1 MIMSLKEHECFVVS
15 MIVFVIIWYF
25 SEERVKEIDNVDNSE
40 LIQRKEE
47 QIQSESENDG
57 KEFVVNIGLQYYNNI
72 QFELI
77 LDYQIDGSFHAPVSW
92 M

>member
-1 MIMSLKEHECFVVS
+1 MVAITMMMSLKEHECFVVS
-15 MIVFVIIWYF
+15 MLVFVIIWYF
-25 SEERVKEIDNVDNSE
+25 SEERVNEIDNVDDSE
-40 LIQRKEE
+40 FIQRREE

-77 LDYQIDGSFHAPVSW
+77 LDY
-92 M
+92 